1 MSDFTF
7 KEVSKNEYETF
18 MEGKVEIDNDVNYT
32 IESSILKSGNMK
44 IKAGDKIDK
53 VVIDN
58 SILEGDNVLYN
69 VSELSCSEVRD
80 SELDL
85 KEPAKISNQLL
96 SFEDIDDY
104 EAYQR
109 AQEPKLEEI
118 KKDVGQIT
126 TEDWEVL

>member
-1 MSDFTF
+1 
-7 KEVSKNEYETF
+7 
-18 MEGKVEIDNDVNYT
+18 ME
-32 IESSILKSGNMK
+32 
-44 IKAGDKIDK
+44 IKAGDKINR
-53 VVIDN
+53 VLIDN

-85 KEPAKISNQLL
+85 KEPTKISNQL
-96 SFEDIDDY
+96 FCYEDVDDY
-104 EAYQR
+104 EAYQK